1 MNISLTLNFDTVEQ
15 LEKFMLE
22 RKGGTNARTT
32 AAVALKAVPDRTD
45 AVAIADD
52 DPMDMTEETP
62 PGAVDDPMDMGEA
75 IAQEEDA
82 AVDYAAMRATLMS
95 KLKALAGKMDDPKV
109 LGVFINAFD
118 VVKFSDLPDDR
129 LVGFAAAL
137 TAEFG

>member
-1 MNISLTLNFDTVEQ
+1 MNISLTMNFDTVEQ

-22 RKGGTNARTT
+22 RKGGTNAATKVVEKKAANLSVVET
-32 AAVALKAVPDRTD
+32 AVE
-45 AVAIADD
+45 
-52 DPMDMTEETP
+52 DPMDQIETA
-62 PGAVDDPMDMGEA
+62 PGDGSDPMDMGEVETLA
-75 IAQEEDA
+75 DA
-82 AVDYAAMRATLMS
+82 VSTDEDYAAMRATLMS

>member
-22 RKGGTNARTT
+22 RKGGTNVATKVVEKKAAHLSVVET
-32 AAVALKAVPDRTD
+32 AVE
-45 AVAIADD
+45 
-52 DPMDMTEETP
+52 DPMDQIETA
-62 PGAVDDPMDMGEA
+62 PGNGSDPMDMGEA

>member
-22 RKGGTNARTT
+22 RKGGTNV
-32 AAVALKAVPDRTD
+32 AASAPAALKSVPVD
-45 AVAIADD
+45 VAA
-52 DPMDMTEETP
+52 TVETV
-62 PGAVDDPMDMGEA
+62 PGDIDIDPMDMGEETPP
-75 IAQEEDA
+75 QGGSVEDFP
-82 AVDYAAMRATLMS
+82 AMRAELMT
-95 KLKALAGKMDDPKV
+95 KLKGIAGKLDDPKV

-129 LVGFAAAL
+129 LVSFSAAL